1 MRVGHRLIELGLE
14 LPDDVRSATEFP
26 EKVGERDARGIGSRN
41 PAKTKYP
48 APALSKKWTAATI
61 SESPYTCPIASETI
75 SMSGIY
81 SLEEDAYLYW
91 RSRRSIGFSESPI
104 FPAFMWARISYT
116 RALTNW
122 VDSMSTWMRE
132 KLGKLALPRP

>member
-26 EKVGERDARGIGSRN
+26 EKVGERDVRGIGSRN

-48 APALSKKWTAATI
+48 APAIGKIWTAATI
-61 SESPYTCPIASETI
+61 SELHVSHRLGDDIDVGHIEPYW
-75 SMSGIY
+75 
-81 SLEEDAYLYW
+81 YW
-91 RSRRSIGFSESPI
+91 RSRTSIGFSESPI
-104 FPAFMWARISYT
+104 FPAFIWARISYT

-122 VDSMSTWMRE
+122 SSRQAIVTSAIIYSDSQN
-132 KLGKLALPRP
+132 